1 MKPAWSALAL
11 LAFALAS
18 SEALAQ
24 QPPGIGITWGSGTG
38 TQTWGPPP
46 PQVGPSY
53 GSSSGQSSDLEIG
66 TLYVASAAYGVGAGV
81 WIDAEFGVKENAI
94 RFIPPAILGVGAP
107 IGVYFLDHPPMPR
120 GVPAAI
126 SSGMFIGAGEGM
138 GIWSYQ
144 YVKSSASDQWGF
156 TGMARSVFIGST
168 LGGIGGAAMG
178 YLQAPSPKQS
188 LFMSSAVLWGA
199 GIGSM
204 FGYGSTSKDK
214 PYAEAN
220 DSASL
225 GGLIGYN
232 VGLLG
237 AAGLS
242 TVWVPTYRNIAFM
255 WAGAGAG
262 AAAGFIAFPFSPNR
276 RYLVFQGTATTLG
289 LAAGAVFTLDDP
301 DDFAK
306 TDPYGRPKQALA
318 SITGVGPMAVQGGM
332 GAQVTGVLF

>member
-1 MKPAWSALAL
+1 MKRLTSALAFAAA
-11 LAFALAS
+11 AFVS

-24 QPPGIGITWGSGTG
+24 QPPGIGITWGSGSG
-38 TQTWGPPP
+38 AQTWGPPA

-53 GSSSGQSSDLEIG
+53 GSSSNQSSDVEIG
-66 TLYVASAAYGVGAGV
+66 TLYVASAAYGVGTGV
-81 WIDAEFGVKENAI
+81 WIDAEFGIKENAI

-107 IGVYFLDHPPMPR
+107 IGVYFLDHPPMRR
-120 GVPAAI
+120 GIPAAI

-144 YVKSSASDQWGF
+144 YVRSSSDSQWGF

-178 YLQAPSPKQS
+178 FTQEPSPKQS
-188 LFMSSAVLWGA
+188 LFLSSAVLWGA

-214 PYAEAN
+214 PYAQAN

-242 TVWVPTYRNIAFM
+242 TVWVPTYRNLAFM
-255 WAGAGAG
+255 WTGAGVG
-262 AAAGFIAFPFSPNR
+262 AAAGFLAFPFSPNR
-276 RYLVFQGTATTLG
+276 RYLVFQGTTTTLG
-289 LAAGAVFTLDDP
+289 IAAGAIFTLNDA

-306 TDPYGRPKQALA
+306 TDPYGRPKQ
-318 SITGVGPMAVQGGM
+318 SIAQITAVGPMALQGGM
-332 GAQVTGVLF
+332 GAQMTGVLW